1 MKLNLRH
8 VRSNVGL
15 LQNEAEEKL
24 GIAHSTMCRYENGDR
39 IPKDDILWN
48 MINLYKMTPEQL
60 GEVIINKLKMK
71 NFNDIKVNK
80 VKEMIENE

>member
-39 IPKDDILWN
+39 IPKDYILWN

-71 NFNDIKVNK
+71 NFNKNKINEIKERV
-80 VKEMIENE
+80 ENE